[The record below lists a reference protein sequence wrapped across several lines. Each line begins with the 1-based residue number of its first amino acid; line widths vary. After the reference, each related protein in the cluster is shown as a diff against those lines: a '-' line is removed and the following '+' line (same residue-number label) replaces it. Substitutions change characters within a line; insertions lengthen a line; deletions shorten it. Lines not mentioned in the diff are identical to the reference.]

1 MTRATT
7 WTNAD
12 GLVVG
17 FGKNYAERQDG
28 AVRSVGG
35 HSHQAV
41 LDFTYQSTAAAAGD
55 CSVVIPAGAVVN
67 SVVLKTGTLWNGGT
81 ALEIGD
87 AADPNGWFTTTLL
100 AEATLDNADNQV
112 FVADGAYAVG
122 GTADDKANGKAYLSA
137 GQIDVLITGTFTSGT
152 ARLIVDYTL

>member
-7 WTNAD
+7 WTNSD

-17 FGKNYAERQDG
+17 FGPNFAERQ
-28 AVRSVGG
+28 VGG
-35 HSHQAV
+35 DVKGAGHTHQAV
-41 LDFTYQSTAAAAGD
+41 LDFDYQSTAAVAGD
-55 CSVVIPAGAVVN
+55 CKVVIPAGAVVRN
-67 SVVLKTGTLWNGGT
+67 VTLKTGTLWNNGT

-100 AEATLDNADNQV
+100 AEATLDDANDQV
-112 FVADGAYAVG
+112 FEADGAYAVG
-122 GTADDKANGKAYLSA
+122 DNVDNKANGKAYLSA

-152 ARLIVDYTL
+152 ARLIVDYVL